1 MGVVS
6 TACNNLTQILTRV
19 SLMTSTNHELPSLP
33 TAITNPTKYLNDP
46 NYLISQKIDG
56 RRLVAGVRD
65 RKPFA
70 YNRSGDS
77 LALPPHLNETFK
89 RRFPGSW
96 LFDGELIDK
105 DYYIF
110 DVLEFPGGRLTNNP
124 YSERLQLIES
134 ILSEGQIPVLHYV
147 PSYGLNKHQF
157 FERCQRD
164 NYEGVVFKRINAPYS
179 PGRTKSQLKFK
190 FTHTVDCVVLATRS
204 DDKDNLTLGL
214 DDGTK
219 MVEVG
224 RVSALT
230 GDGGK
235 VTIGDVVEVT
245 CLYVTEDDK
254 LYQPT
259 KPKLRQD
266 KYPDECD
273 ILQLEDCRPN
283 KSIIGV

>member
-1 MGVVS
+1 
-6 TACNNLTQILTRV
+6 
-19 SLMTSTNHELPSLP
+19 MTSTNHELPSLP

-77 LALPPHLNETFK
+77 LTLPPHLDEILK

-110 DVLEFPGGRLTNNP
+110 DVLEFPGGKLTNNP

-147 PSYGLNKHQF
+147 PSHGLNKHQF
-157 FERCQRD
+157 YPLPKRCLLYLHIPIMRL
-164 NYEGVVFKRINAPYS
+164 APMVYVD
-179 PGRTKSQLKFK
+179 KCYAQHHQCLKK
-190 FTHTVDCVVLATRS
+190 
-204 DDKDNLTLGL
+204 
-214 DDGTK
+214 
-219 MVEVG
+219 
-224 RVSALT
+224 
-230 GDGGK
+230 
-235 VTIGDVVEVT
+235 
-245 CLYVTEDDK
+245 
-254 LYQPT
+254 
-259 KPKLRQD
+259 QD
-266 KYPDECD
+266 KT
-273 ILQLEDCRPN
+273 RR
-283 KSIIGV
+283 

>member
-1 MGVVS
+1 
-6 TACNNLTQILTRV
+6 
-19 SLMTSTNHELPSLP
+19 MTSTNHELPSLP

-77 LALPPHLNETFK
+77 LTLPPHLDEILK

-96 LFDGELIDK
+96 LFDGELIEK

-110 DVLEFPGGRLTNNP
+110 DVLEFPGGKLTNNP

-134 ILSEGQIPVLHYV
+134 ILSEGQIPLLHYV